1 MSVKAWLVCGC
12 VCRYVLI
19 DSCTELWAVATPLA
33 LHWSGAAFAV
43 GIRIA
48 ADAMPPSRPPAN
60 MPYSP
65 RRTVVSDIL
74 MFASFGLR
82 CVHRRRRPSRMT
94 ADQNTPPH
102 SRLLA
107 PPSFVQATPANRT
120 PENSWLARLCD
131 DAQIRSLGKTSGYDP
146 VTMTHSAE
154 PDDEETHRWG
164 AYAPIVSR
172 AATLAPTVISV
183 VALGIAIWALTSPR
197 SDTPPAPTAQ
207 QVTEAKGRAC
217 DAYGRART
225 AVALQT
231 RTEVGT
237 DPTAAQ
243 AVAANAR

>member
-1 MSVKAWLVCGC
+1 
-12 VCRYVLI
+12 
-19 DSCTELWAVATPLA
+19 
-33 LHWSGAAFAV
+33 
-43 GIRIA
+43 
-48 ADAMPPSRPPAN
+48 
-60 MPYSP
+60 
-65 RRTVVSDIL
+65 
-74 MFASFGLR
+74 
-82 CVHRRRRPSRMT
+82 
-94 ADQNTPPH
+94 
-102 SRLLA
+102 
-107 PPSFVQATPANRT
+107 
-120 PENSWLARLCD
+120 
-131 DAQIRSLGKTSGYDP
+131 
-146 VTMTHSAE
+146 MTHSAE

-243 AVAANAR
+243 AVAANARLAMAVGSQHIIDNLSPEVPSELAGLLRSVATDLQDLTINALAGTTDADTGQVTRLQDLEATSAKIVELCK